1 MDFWLSARGRRAG
14 FRALDGSV
22 DNVATCSYITVVT
35 TVGIRE
41 MKNRLSDYVRRV
53 RRGETIL
60 VTDRG
65 RVVAR
70 LTPPAADDGG
80 DDEVIDRLEAEG
92 LLSSRGSEN
101 RPELYGD
108 LAPSLP
114 EGAVVE
120 LLDAVRGDR

>member
-1 MDFWLSARGRRAG
+1 
-14 FRALDGSV
+14 
-22 DNVATCSYITVVT
+22 VT

-70 LTPPAADDGG
+70 LAPPAAEDGDG
-80 DDEVIDRLEAEG
+80 NTAIDRLEADG
-92 LLSSRGSEN
+92 LLSSRGTGN
-101 RPELYGD
+101 RPDLYGGLTPLLPRGAALD
-108 LAPSLP
+108 LLN
-114 EGAVVE
+114 
-120 LLDAVRGDR
+120 AVRGDR